1 MIVDNFDIM
10 YSLSMCVGVVCALDF
25 YDFFYTFFNFGYV
38 NIKWSGVC
46 QLNKIEHVNR
56 LSCLYF

>member
-25 YDFFYTFFNFGYV
+25 YDFFIPFSILGMWILNDQVFANW
-38 NIKWSGVC
+38 IK
-46 QLNKIEHVNR
+46 LNMSIG
-56 LSCLYF
+56 